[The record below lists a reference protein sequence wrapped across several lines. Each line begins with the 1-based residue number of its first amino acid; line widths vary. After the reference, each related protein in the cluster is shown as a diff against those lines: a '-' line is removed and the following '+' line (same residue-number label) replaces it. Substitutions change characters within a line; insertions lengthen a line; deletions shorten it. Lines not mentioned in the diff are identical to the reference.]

1 MSAPVATPSHHTV
14 PVAHTAP
21 AAHTVPVAHAPGTT
35 ETATHP
41 THPVVSKSKLNFPRV
56 LTWIDPVAS
65 ARSLVTI
72 LGLLYLAK
80 YGNLF
85 RLALRFSYWAIGLG
99 VATEFITGKATG
111 QKHGLVSYYKPSSY
125 IPLSEATVTRFAQA
139 LGKNVVAAFDHV
151 KGYLDADNL
160 HSSFHAA
167 LFTWVLY
174 HVTKF
179 VSVWSLALTATILAF
194 AIPPVYLQFQE
205 PIDQTIDVA
214 SEKVHEEL
222 SKVQKQIEAAAG
234 PHIKTVKQQV
244 SKVTDQ
250 LGLTR
255 GGFPL
260 EADAN
265 KVNPHASSTI
275 DPSVQ
280 HTSKPVS
287 AAAGGVPTNA
297 KASTPANVAAHA
309 SNAAAAEFKPSE
321 PVKVAAVP
329 VPVAVPVAVPEPSFP
344 SVPSKAPAPSA
355 NHPVDEVKQA
365 LNASRQA
372 VPNQL

>member
-1 MSAPVATPSHHTV
+1 MSV
-14 PVAHTAP
+14 PAHT
-21 AAHTVPVAHAPGTT
+21 TPVAHAPGSA
-35 ETATHP
+35 EAATAP
-41 THPVVSKSKLNFPRV
+41 VHPVAPKTKLNFPRV

-85 RLALRFSYWAIGLG
+85 RLALRLSYWAIGLG

-151 KGYLDADNL
+151 KGYLDVESL

-167 LFTWVLY
+167 LFAFVLY
-174 HVTKF
+174 HVTKV
-179 VSVWSLALTATILAF
+179 VSLWSLALTATVLAF
-194 AIPPVYLQFQE
+194 AVPPVYLQFQQ
-205 PIDQTIDVA
+205 PIDEAIDVA
-214 SEKVHEEL
+214 SDKVHSEL
-222 SKVQKQIEAAAG
+222 ACVQKQVETAAG
-234 PHIKTVKQQV
+234 PHIKTVKAQV
-244 SKVTDQ
+244 AKITDQ

-255 GGFPL
+255 GGFPV
-260 EADAN
+260 EADSN

-280 HTSKPVS
+280 HTAKPVS
-287 AAAGGVPTNA
+287 AAAGGIPTNA
-297 KASTPANVAAHA
+297 KANTPANVAAHA
-309 SNAAAAEFKPSE
+309 SHAAAADFKPQE

-355 NHPVDEVKQA
+355 HHPVDEVKQA

>member
-1 MSAPVATPSHHTV
+1 MSAPVATPAPS
-14 PVAHTAP
+14 AHTA
-21 AAHTVPVAHAPGTT
+21 ATPVAHAPGSV
-35 ETATHP
+35 ESATHP
-41 THPVVSKSKLNFPRV
+41 TAPVVSKSKLNFPRV

-85 RLALRFSYWAIGLG
+85 RLALRLSYWAIGLG
-99 VATEFITGKATG
+99 VVTEFATGKATG

-125 IPLSEATVTRFAQA
+125 IPLSEATVTRFSQV

-167 LFTWVLY
+167 LFAWVLY
-174 HVTKF
+174 HVTKV
-179 VSVWSLALTATILAF
+179 VSVWSLALTATVLAF

-222 SKVQKQIEAAAG
+222 CKVHKQIDAAAG
-234 PHIKTVKQQV
+234 PHIKTVKDQV
-244 SKVTDQ
+244 AKVTDQ

-255 GGFPL
+255 GGFPV
-260 EADAN
+260 EADVN

-275 DPSVQ
+275 DPSVE

-287 AAAGGVPTNA
+287 AAAGGVPPV
-297 KASTPANVAAHA
+297 KAAVPAVA
-309 SNAAAAEFKPSE
+309 EPKISE

-355 NHPVDEVKQA
+355 SHAVDEVKQA